1 MKNREEILEYLLMQ
15 KEDDTTQLILNI
27 DQGMNSWDFT
37 LNTLTKWLQAI
48 KQDAK
53 KDFIPEHLVDN
64 LVNEMLD
71 LIKAFDYEFVC
82 ARKEGS

>member
-1 MKNREEILEYLLMQ
+1 MKNQEEVLEYLLMQ
-15 KEDDTTQLILNI
+15 EEDVTQLILDV

-37 LNTLTKWLQAI
+37 LNTLTEWLQAI

-53 KDFIPEHLVDN
+53 NDIIPEHLVDS

-82 ARKEGS
+82 TKKEGD